1 MISIITPVLNES
13 PNIRPFLE
21 HLNTLSGDFELIFV
35 DGGSTD
41 NTVKE
46 INKYKKKFIKNL
58 TLLKSFKGRGK
69 QMNKG
74 ASVAKGKI
82 ILFLHVDCTIQND
95 AILIIEKE
103 MKNNKIIGG
112 GMIQAFTFNDRFL
125 KLVSNFGNLRSK
137 MSQIFFGDTGIF
149 ISRDVFKKIGGY
161 DELIFLE
168 DVEFCRKAKKYGK
181 LKQIDSIIYTSSR
194 RYLKVGKT
202 KITIIFTITYFLN
215 KFGFR
220 PKYLTK
226 FIVDK

>member
-13 PNIRPFLE
+13 ANIRSFLE
-21 HLNTLSGDFELIFV
+21 HLNTLTGDFELIFV

-46 INKYKKKFIKNL
+46 INKYKKKFVKKL
-58 TLLKSFKGRGK
+58 TIVKSSKGRGK
-69 QMNKG
+69 QMNMG

-82 ILFLHVDCTIQND
+82 FLFLHVDCTIQND
-95 AILIIEKE
+95 VIPIIEKE

-112 GMIQAFTFNDRFL
+112 GMIQAFTSNDCFL
-125 KLVSNFGNLRSK
+125 ILVSNFGNLRSK
-137 MSQIFFGDTGIF
+137 ASQIFFGDTGIF
-149 ISRDVFKKIGGY
+149 ISRDIFKKIGGY
-161 DELIFLE
+161 DDIIFLE

-181 LKQIDSIIYTSSR
+181 LKQIDSIIYTSPR
-194 RYLKVGKT
+194 RYLNVGKT
-202 KITIIFTITYFLN
+202 KITIIFTITYLLN
-215 KFGFR
+215 TIGFR